1 MSPSGYPVGPLTPAS
16 AKLAMPARLRP
27 GALPMRR
34 FNHILQQNGSIFE
47 QLMPVNLS
55 IKNAPDDL
63 VALLKERARRNHRS
77 MQRELL
83 AIIDEAVRPP
93 RHLTADEALARARR
107 LSLSAEPLGVDII
120 RSDRDRR

>member
-1 MSPSGYPVGPLTPAS
+1 
-16 AKLAMPARLRP
+16 
-27 GALPMRR
+27 
-34 FNHILQQNGSIFE
+34 
-47 QLMPVNLS
+47 MPVNLS

-63 VALLKERARRNHRS
+63 VALLKQRAERNHRS

-93 RHLTADEALARARR
+93 RHLTPAEALARARR
-107 LSLSAEPLGVDII
+107 LNLTAEPLGVDVI